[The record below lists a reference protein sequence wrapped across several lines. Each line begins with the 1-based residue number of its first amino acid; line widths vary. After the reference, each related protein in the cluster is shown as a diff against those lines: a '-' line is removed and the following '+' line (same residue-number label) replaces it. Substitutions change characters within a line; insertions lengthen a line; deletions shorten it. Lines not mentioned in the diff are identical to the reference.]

1 MSRLFFI
8 LVRDHLRHRPLRA
21 FLTIVGVAIG
31 VAAWLAIRTAN
42 SGVYQSFEE
51 TVDSVVGQATVIVAG
66 GPEGVNEQILEPIQR
81 HPAVQ
86 SAHPILKLKTIIREG
101 PKAGRHLEI
110 LGLDLLEQAEAFT
123 KSSSDDSAPFQE
135 KEWDRM
141 FSPQAVFLGRNLA
154 QELGVP
160 IDQALMVEVNGKPVE
175 LIVRGLL
182 EPSTIHGK
190 RLGSYLVMDIAS
202 VQWTFGLVGRV
213 HEIHLVPNP
222 GRSQDQLVQSILAI
236 LPSSVSVRVA
246 SQRNG
251 QVEGMLRAFQMNLT
265 MLSGIG
271 LMVGLFLVYN
281 TMAFSVTQHRKEIG
295 ILRSVGLEQIAIIR
309 LFLLE
314 AGLLGCVGGLLG
326 CVLGVWM
333 ARFLMTLIGESV
345 GELYGL
351 RSSLS
356 GLGWSPM
363 MLVEGTA
370 IGLLVSLVGA
380 FGPSWEASR
389 MSPVQ
394 ALALNPTLDSGR
406 EGGFGAAAVVAG
418 SLAGTLFLSTIPSV
432 EGIPWGGYGAA
443 LCVLIGGTAI
453 GPLLFNLFRR
463 TQPSSG
469 ATERWGLWPSLA
481 ADQMT
486 RHVGRTSVT
495 LSAIVVGLSIMVG
508 VGLMIHSF
516 RQTVQLWIDQTMVA
530 DIIVAPASWLGEDER
545 GKGFPVR
552 LQSVLEDIPGIRAV
566 DSYRETE
573 AEVNGQ
579 EVALVSRNFEVHAE
593 QSQYWFTQG
602 HSSEILHRA
611 IESNGLIVSEVLA
624 QRLGVGPGQTLMM
637 DTPKGR
643 KPFVIQGIFYDYS
656 TDGGKVVMDERLY
669 RSLWSDYLTT
679 VFAVYV
685 ERGSSLSEIRNR
697 IEESF
702 SRETSVSTISN
713 RELRTEILQIFD
725 RTFRVTYVLE
735 LIALSV
741 AVLGIVNTL
750 MTAIMER
757 RRELATLRALGAS
770 RSQIKTLIYWEA
782 GYLVFWGVGIGLAVG
797 MALSLILIKVIN
809 KQSFG
814 WTIPWT
820 LSLEP
825 LVMAGLVAGIAVF
838 IGAWWPARWASRQT
852 ISTSLRYE

>member
-1 MSRLFFI
+1 MKRLFFI
-8 LVRDHLRHRPLRA
+8 LVRDHLRHRPFRA
-21 FLTIVGVAIG
+21 CLTILGVAIG

-51 TVDSVVGQATVIVAG
+51 TVDSVVGKAMVIVAG
-66 GPEGVNEQILEPIQR
+66 DQKGMDEQILKALQR
-81 HPAVQ
+81 NPAVQ
-86 SAHPILKLKTIIREG
+86 AAHPLLRLNVRILEG
-101 PKAGRHLEI
+101 PQAGRHLEI
-110 LGLDLLEQAEAFT
+110 LGLDMLEQADALAER
-123 KSSSDDSAPFQE
+123 SSDDSSPIQE
-135 KEWDRM
+135 KEWSRI
-141 FSPQAVFLGRNLA
+141 FSPQTVFLGQGLA
-154 QELGVP
+154 RELGVSL
-160 IDQALMVEVNGKPVE
+160 DQTLLVETNGNPVE
-175 LIVRGLL
+175 LTVRGVL
-182 EPSTIHGK
+182 EPASIDGK
-190 RLGSYLVMDIAS
+190 RMAAFLIMDIAS

-222 GRSQDQLVQSILAI
+222 GISQDQLVQDVSAI
-236 LPSSVSVRVA
+236 VPSSVSVRV
-246 SQRNG
+246 SSKRNG
-251 QVEGMLRAFQMNLT
+251 QVEGMLKAFQMNLT

-295 ILRSVGLEQIAIIR
+295 ILRSVGFEQGGIIR

-314 AGLLGCVGGLLG
+314 AGLLGGVGGLLG

-333 ARFLMTLIGESV
+333 AGFLMTLIGESV

-356 GLGWSPM
+356 VSGWSPVM
-363 MLVEGTA
+363 VIEGTV
-370 IGLLVSLVGA
+370 IGLLVSLFGA
-380 FGPSWEASR
+380 FWPSWAASR
-389 MSPVQ
+389 LPPVQ
-394 ALALNPTLDSGR
+394 ALALNPTLDSSGK
-406 EGGFGAAAVVAG
+406 GGLGAAVVVAVC
-418 SLAGTLFLSTIPSV
+418 LAGTLLLSAVPSID
-432 EGIPWGGYGAA
+432 GIPWGGYGAA

-453 GPLLFNLFRR
+453 GPLLFDLFRR
-463 TQPSSG
+463 RKPNSG

-481 ADQMT
+481 ADQMI

-530 DIIVAPASWLGEDER
+530 DIIVAPTSWLGDDEL
-545 GKGFPVR
+545 GKGLPVR
-552 LQSVLEDIPGIRAV
+552 MRSVLQGIPGVRAV
-566 DSYRETE
+566 DAYRETK

-579 EVALVSRNFEVHAE
+579 GVVLVSRDFKVHAME
-593 QSQYWFTQG
+593 SRYLFTQG
-602 HSSEILHRA
+602 NSLEILHRA
-611 IESNGLIVSEVLA
+611 LESNGLIVSEVLA
-624 QRLGVGPGQTLMM
+624 QRLGLGRGQTLML
-637 DTPKGR
+637 DTPNGQKGF
-643 KPFVIQGIFYDYS
+643 PIEGIFYDYS

-669 RSLWSDYLTT
+669 RSLWPDSLTT

-685 ERGSSLSEIRNR
+685 KHGPSLPEIRSR
-697 IEESF
+697 IEESL
-702 SRETSVSTISN
+702 SKEASVSTISN
-713 RELRTEILQIFD
+713 RELRIEILDIFD

-770 RSQIKTLIYWEA
+770 MAQIKTLIYWEA

-797 MALSLILIKVIN
+797 VALSLVLIKVIN

-820 LSLEP
+820 LSFEP
-825 LVMAGLVAGIAVF
+825 LAMACLVAGIAVL
-838 IGAWWPARWASRQT
+838 IGAWWPARWASSQN
-852 ISTSLRYE
+852 ISTGLRYE

>member
-1 MSRLFFI
+1 MNPLFFI
-8 LVRDHLRHRPLRA
+8 LVRDHLRHRPFRA
-21 FLTIVGVAIG
+21 CLTIVGVAIG

-51 TVDSVVGQATVIVAG
+51 TVESVVGQATVFVVG
-66 GPEGVNEQILEPIQR
+66 EQEGIDEQLLEPLQR
-81 HPAVQ
+81 NPSIQ
-86 SAHPILKLKTIIREG
+86 SAYPLLRLNAIILEG
-101 PKAGRHLEI
+101 PKVGRHLEI
-110 LGLDLLEQAEAFT
+110 LGLDLLAQADALA
-123 KSSSDDSAPFQE
+123 KSSSDDSSLFQE
-135 KEWDRM
+135 KEWTRI
-141 FSPQAVFLGRNLA
+141 FSPQTVFLGRNLA
-154 QELGVP
+154 QELGVSL
-160 IDQALMVEVNGKPVE
+160 DQTLLVETNGNPVE
-175 LIVRGLL
+175 LTVRGVL
-182 EPSTIHGK
+182 EPTSIDGK
-190 RLGSYLVMDIAS
+190 RITAFLIMDIAS

-222 GRSQDQLVQSILAI
+222 GISQDQLVRDVSAI
-236 LPSSVSVRVA
+236 VPSSVSVRV
-246 SQRNG
+246 SSRRNG
-251 QVEGMLRAFQMNLT
+251 QVEGMLNAFQMNLT

-295 ILRSVGLEQIAIIR
+295 ILRSVGLERGGIIR

-333 ARFLMTLIGESV
+333 AGFLMTLIGESV

-356 GLGWSPM
+356 GSRWSPE
-363 MLVEGTA
+363 MLMEGTV
-370 IGLLVSLVGA
+370 IGLFVSLAGA
-380 FGPSWEASR
+380 FWPSWEASR
-389 MSPVQ
+389 MPTVQ
-394 ALALNPTLDSGR
+394 ALALNPTLDSSGK
-406 EGGFGAAAVVAG
+406 GGLRGAAVVAV
-418 SLAGTLFLSTIPSV
+418 SLAGTLIFSTVPPV

-443 LCVLIGGTAI
+443 LCLLIGGTAI
-453 GPLLFNLFRR
+453 GPLLFDLFRR
-463 TQPSSG
+463 KKPSSG
-469 ATERWGLWPSLA
+469 ATERLGLWPSLA
-481 ADQMT
+481 ADQMI

-530 DIIVAPASWLGEDER
+530 DIIVAPTSWLGEDEQ
-545 GKGFPVR
+545 GKGLPVKFR
-552 LQSVLEDIPGIRAV
+552 SVLQAIPGVRAV
-566 DSYRETE
+566 DAYRETE
-573 AEVNGQ
+573 AVVEGQ
-579 EVALVSRNFEVHAE
+579 GVALVSRSFKVHAE
-593 QSQYWFTQG
+593 ESRYLFTQG
-602 HSSEILHRA
+602 DSSEILHRA
-611 IESNGLIVSEVLA
+611 VEANGLIVSEVLA
-624 QRLGVGPGQTLMM
+624 QRLGVSRGQTVMM
-637 DTPKGR
+637 DTPNGQKGF
-643 KPFVIQGIFYDYS
+643 PIIGIFYDYS

-669 RSLWSDYLTT
+669 RSLWPDSLTT

-685 ERGSSLSEIRNR
+685 EHGTSLTDIRDL

-702 SRETSVSTISN
+702 SPEATVSTISN
-713 RELRTEILQIFD
+713 RELRIEILDIFD

-770 RSQIKTLIYWEA
+770 ISQIKTLIYWEA

-820 LSLEP
+820 LSFEP
-825 LVMAGLVAGIAVF
+825 LVMACLVAAIAVF
-838 IGAWWPARWASRQT
+838 IGAWWPARWAGRQV
-852 ISTSLRYE
+852 ISTDLRYE